1 MPCTAVVPTALHG
14 GSDLLGHDLSVQGGG
29 LDLDDVELGR
39 GEGELVV
46 QAALKFVDDLATA
59 ADDRLVLLALALAFS
74 ASLNQPIPDWRAPVF
89 RM

>member
-1 MPCTAVVPTALHG
+1 MALT
-14 GSDLLGHDLSVQGGG
+14 
-29 LDLDDVELGR
+29 
-39 GEGELVV
+39 
-46 QAALKFVDDLATA
+46 LATA